1 MLPFPNTIVAARG
14 MATSWA
20 SHICRRAVDRGFAG
34 LRRWIRV
41 TRRLRPEEDLVV
53 GLAIAFVLSMAS
65 LFVATLTSREVE
77 ILACVALRLS
87 YAVLT
92 SRAVSAAPR

>member
-1 MLPFPNTIVAARG
+1 
-14 MATSWA
+14 
-20 SHICRRAVDRGFAG
+20 
-34 LRRWIRV
+34 V

-65 LFVATLTSREVE
+65 LFVTTLTSREVE

-92 SRAVSAAPR
+92 SRAVSAAPRQSLRIRIAGFDSFCKRS